1 MNTKL
6 LAVLVAGSIAAAP
19 MAASAQISTGFSI
32 AGGLA
37 LPSGEFSNGGA
48 DVSAV
53 KSGYNLA
60 AGMNVGVPLLPVGLR
75 LEAAYNAFDFK
86 NLPAGSSGSQNIISG
101 TVNGT
106 FGLGLPYVIGG
117 IGYYSTKAKASSG
130 TTTLNSDRANAIGL
144 NGGVGL
150 RFPLG
155 LISTFAEIRY
165 HKMMG
170 SSNANTANLPPA
182 NVSYIPITFGINF

>member
-6 LAVLVAGSIAAAP
+6 LAVLIAGGVAAAP
-19 MAASAQISTGFSI
+19 AAASAQISTSFSI
-32 AGGLA
+32 AGGLSV
-37 LPSGEFSNGGA
+37 PSGEFGGGSA
-48 DVSAV
+48 TVDAV
-53 KSGYNLA
+53 KTGYNLA
-60 AGMNVGVPLLPVGLR
+60 AGLNIGVPLLPVGVR
-75 LEAAYNAFDFK
+75 LEAAFNDFEYK
-86 NLPAGSSGSQNIISG
+86 NLAPGTSGSQSIISG

-117 IGYYSTKAKASSG
+117 IGYYSTKAKASGGG
-130 TTTLNSDRANAIGL
+130 TTLTSERDNAAGV
-144 NGGVGL
+144 NGGVGI

-165 HKMMG
+165 HKMLG
-170 SSNANTANLPPA
+170 SDNASSSTKPAA